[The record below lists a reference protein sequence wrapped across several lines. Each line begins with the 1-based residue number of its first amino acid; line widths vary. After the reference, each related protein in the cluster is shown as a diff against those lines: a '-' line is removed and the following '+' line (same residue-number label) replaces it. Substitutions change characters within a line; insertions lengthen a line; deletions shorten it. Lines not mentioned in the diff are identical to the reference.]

1 MKPVFSANF
10 FFSLLRKLL
19 LCFISIFKTA
29 TSAISLSGPVAK
41 TMCSQLRGSGVQ
53 SLVRE
58 LDPTCH
64 N

>member
-1 MKPVFSANF
+1 MKAFTLWMKSWEFPLMVQWLR
-10 FFSLLRKLL
+10 LLA
-19 LCFISIFKTA
+19 FKCR
-29 TSAISLSGPVAK
+29 GP
-41 TMCSQLRGSGVQ
+41 QVQ